1 MFPIRESQKKPD
13 RTSEMTNGSYESLDQ
28 FATWLDNDL
37 EKLVSKYAEFETDK
51 SVRKFFKRS

>member
-1 MFPIRESQKKPD
+1 MFPIKETEKKPNS
-13 RTSEMTNGSYESLDQ
+13 TSESINVSYESLDQ

-37 EKLVSKYAEFETDK
+37 EALVNKFAEFETDK